1 MSNVMT
7 KEAKTGSATIFNFEY
22 GLPGFEH
29 LSEFEFK
36 NLEDF
41 PPFKLFQ
48 STELPDISMIV
59 LDGSLLNIFDDIS
72 FPKNEMRNLEI
83 EDQKY
88 LRLFVILRID
98 EETKH
103 FVANTKAPLILN
115 TFTGNGKQIILDDP
129 KLSEEHKLDKF

>member
-1 MSNVMT
+1 MT
-7 KEAKTGSATIFNFEY
+7 KESKTSHETKFNFEY

-36 NLEDF
+36 NLDDF

-59 LDGSLLNIFDDIS
+59 LDGSLLNIYNDVS
-72 FPKNEMRNLEI
+72 LPKNELRNLEI
-83 EDQKY
+83 EEKRY
-88 LRLFVILRID
+88 MRLFVILRID
-98 EETKH
+98 EITKH

-115 TFTGNGKQIILDDP
+115 TYTGSGKQIILDHP